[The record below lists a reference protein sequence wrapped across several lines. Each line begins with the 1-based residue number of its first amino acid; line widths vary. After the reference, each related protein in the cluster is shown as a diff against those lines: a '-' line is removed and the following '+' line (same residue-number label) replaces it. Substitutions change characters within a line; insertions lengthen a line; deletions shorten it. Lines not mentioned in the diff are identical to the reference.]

1 MFEIRAATVAD
12 AALITAHRRAM
23 FLDMGCPDDVDMETM
38 NRNFEPWVT
47 RMIGEGKYLA
57 RIAEDCN
64 HPIASASLL
73 ILDWPP
79 ILNDPV
85 GEHRGYLFN
94 VFVEPKHRRR
104 GLARALIERCMDE
117 AHRRRIRMVALHSS
131 DAGRPLYE
139 ALGFSATQEMQYM
152 EPSGE

>member
-12 AALITAHRRAM
+12 AAIIIAHRRAM
-23 FLDMGCPDDVDMETM
+23 FLDMGRPDDVDMETM
-38 NRNFEPWVT
+38 KRNFEPWVT

-57 RIAEDCN
+57 WITEDGGR
-64 HPIASASLL
+64 PIASASLL

-79 ILNDPV
+79 NTHDPA
-85 GEHRGYLFN
+85 GEHRGYVLN
-94 VFVEPKHRRR
+94 VFVDPEYRRR

-117 AHRRRIRMVALHSS
+117 AHRRRIRTVALHSS
-131 DAGRPLYE
+131 DMGRALYE
-139 ALGFSATQEMQYM
+139 ALGFSATQEMQHV

>member
-1 MFEIRAATVAD
+1 
-12 AALITAHRRAM
+12 M
-23 FLDMGCPDDVDMETM
+23 FLDMGRLDDLDMKTM
-38 NRNFEPWVT
+38 NRNFERWVT
-47 RMIGEGKYLA
+47 RVIGEGKYLA
-57 RIAEDCN
+57 WITEDGEQ
-64 HPIASASLL
+64 PIASASLL

-94 VFVEPKHRRR
+94 VFVEPKYRGR
-104 GLARALIERCMDE
+104 GLARALIECCMDE

-139 ALGFSATQEMQYM
+139 ALGFRATQEMQYV
-152 EPSGE
+152 EPSCE